1 MGAFSSWTAGQTIYD
16 FYYKKDIFT
25 WFKEGTRF
33 TGEIGKRPDEVPDGW
48 TLKKHLDAGG
58 YGHGI
63 FLHCMCGAIGGGPKV
78 IRLTN
83 VDFEVLEKIDLTIN
97 ISDYK
102 QPFETMI
109 VEWPEGYSE
118 AREIKNPRAG
128 QYDSMSRHLHEET
141 HRPLFAIIR
150 HDPKMNAIFIVVAL
164 SSHDVYNTVIYL
176 EDKTIEQELQ
186 DKFGLEAYQGS
197 LPITDEERRVYLGVM
212 RAALNA
218 CLYVSDFGHVAEG
231 PDNPKHHQRLQ
242 HFVDVAR
249 KSKDPARLAKAQRE
263 LRRHPMIYSIEQD
276 VRLKVTRSRERNGDT
291 GRTVGPHWRRGHHRQ
306 QRYGKGLT
314 EKKRIWIFPTQVNWD
329 FFDGDSK
336 DTEYTIHD

>member
-1 MGAFSSWTAGQTIYD
+1 MSAFTSWTGGQTVYD
-16 FYYKKDIFT
+16 FYYVKDIFT
-25 WFKEGTRF
+25 WFKEGARF
-33 TGEIGKRPDEVPDGW
+33 TGEVKATPNEIPDGW

-63 FLHCMCGAIGGGPKV
+63 FLHCMCGAFGGGPK
-78 IRLTN
+78 ILRLTN

-118 AREIKNPRAG
+118 AREIRNPRAG
-128 QYDSMSRHLHEET
+128 QYDIHSEHLHEAT
-141 HRPLFAIIR
+141 HRPLFSMIR
-150 HDPKMNAIFIVVAL
+150 HDPKMQAIFITVAL

-176 EDKTIEQELQ
+176 EDKTIEEELR
-186 DKFGLEAYQGS
+186 DKFSLEAYEHS

-218 CLYVSDFGHVAEG
+218 CLYVNDFGHKREG
-231 PDNPKHHQRLQ
+231 PDNPKHHTRLQ

-249 KSKDPARLAKAQRE
+249 KSKDPRRLAKAQRE
-263 LRRHPMIYSIEQD
+263 LKSHPIVYSITQD
-276 VRLKVTRSRERNGDT
+276 VRLKVRKDRQRSHVT
-291 GRTVGPHWRRGHHRQ
+291 GRHVEPHWRRGHHRQ
-306 QRYGKGLT
+306 QRHGKGLT
-314 EKKRIWIFPTQVNWD
+314 EKKRIWIFPTQVNWN

-336 DTEYTIHD
+336 DTSVILHD